1 MKSTRIYKKKGRGKK
16 KENMESPAVWSAP
29 STPVFINSAP
39 QQSQY
44 FPSLSITY
52 ALQYLLSPSPKVW
65 VSLRLLR
72 ALAINIGGRWW
83 GGEGASVQSGR
94 KESTPSL
101 PMPKVFFCFFFNK
114 AVRFDCRP
122 GVIVTRCGTSVSPRR
137 FPAAALDAGQ
147 RGCVQTA
154 GPNLI
159 SLERKLHRLVSPPH
173 LHTHRLPGT

>member
-1 MKSTRIYKKKGRGKK
+1 
-16 KENMESPAVWSAP
+16 MESPAVWSAR

-72 ALAINIGGRWW
+72 ALAINIGGRWRGV
-83 GGEGASVQSGR
+83 GGSFRAKREERVD
-94 KESTPSL
+94 SL
-101 PMPKVFFCFFFNK
+101 ITHAKGFFFFCNK

-122 GVIVTRCGTSVSPRR
+122 
-137 FPAAALDAGQ
+137 A
-147 RGCVQTA
+147 
-154 GPNLI
+154 
-159 SLERKLHRLVSPPH
+159 
-173 LHTHRLPGT
+173 